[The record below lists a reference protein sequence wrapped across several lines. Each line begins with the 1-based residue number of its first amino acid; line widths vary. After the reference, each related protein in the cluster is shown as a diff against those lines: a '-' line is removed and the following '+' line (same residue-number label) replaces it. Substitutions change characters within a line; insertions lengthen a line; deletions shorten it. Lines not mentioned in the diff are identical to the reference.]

1 MRAAP
6 EWLAQRGGSLKPS
19 TDGQSS
25 YLMLNGQPLYAVIP
39 TPVKGRFG
47 CAIVQANNGQRI
59 DIGDTAAS
67 ADDALRL
74 GLEHVRQVL
83 GW

>member
-1 MRAAP
+1 
-6 EWLAQRGGSLKPS
+6 
-19 TDGQSS
+19 
-25 YLMLNGQPLYAVIP
+25 MLNGQPLYAVIP

-59 DIGDTAAS
+59 DISGS
-67 ADDALRL
+67 ADSAEDALGL
-74 GLEHVRQVL
+74 GLEHLRQTL